1 MQVSER
7 EAMHASRE
15 QWAERVAT
23 GDAAGAAALYKDD
36 AAMLPPNADPVEGR
50 QAIQAAIQAMIDA
63 GFQSTAMEA
72 VETKEGGD
80 LVVEYGRYKAELR
93 GGRTDVGKYIVV
105 QERQDDGSFKL
116 ALDMYSSNRPAG

>member
-1 MQVSER
+1 VQVSER

-15 QWAERVAT
+15 QWAECVAN

-36 AAMLPPNADPVEGR
+36 SAMLPPNAEPVEGR

-116 ALDMYSSNRPAG
+116 TLDMYSSNRPAG